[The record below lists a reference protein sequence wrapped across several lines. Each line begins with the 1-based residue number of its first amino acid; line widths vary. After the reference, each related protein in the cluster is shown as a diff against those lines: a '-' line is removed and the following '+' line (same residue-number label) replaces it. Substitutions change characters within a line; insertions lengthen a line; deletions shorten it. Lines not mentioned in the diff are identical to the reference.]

1 MGGDKLWK
9 ILCTKICIF
18 ERSNERSHFSK
29 TKICF
34 SKNYTIIIRKY
45 WAAKY
50 ESRSESKF
58 YVTCH
63 CLSDAC

>member
-34 SKNYTIIIRKY
+34 PKKTIPQLLGNIGLQNMKVGEK
-45 WAAKY
+45 AN
-50 ESRSESKF
+50 F
-58 YVTCH
+58 M
-63 CLSDAC
+63 